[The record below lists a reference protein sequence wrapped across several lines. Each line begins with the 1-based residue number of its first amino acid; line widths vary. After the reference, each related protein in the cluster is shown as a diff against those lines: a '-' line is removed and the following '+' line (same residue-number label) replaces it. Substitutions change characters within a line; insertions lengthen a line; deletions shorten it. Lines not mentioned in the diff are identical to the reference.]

1 MTLEKHHIIRA
12 GEIMRE
18 GVVSIDGIATA
29 RVAIET
35 MQKED
40 VSSLVV
46 NKRTSDDAWGLVNLV
61 DIVREVIAPGR
72 SPDDVNV
79 YEMMTK
85 PVVTVPAE
93 MDVRYVGRLL
103 VNLNMRRIPV
113 EKEGELVGMVSLADI
128 VLKAGLQMV
137 E

>member
-18 GVVSIDGIATA
+18 GVVSIDGMATA
-29 RVAIET
+29 RIAIET

-46 NKRTSDDAWGLVNLV
+46 NKRTPDDVWGLVNLV

-85 PVVTVPAE
+85 PVVTVPVE

-103 VNLNMRRIPV
+103 VNLNMRRVSV

-128 VLKAGLQMV
+128 VLKAGLKMV
-137 E
+137 G

>member
-12 GEIMRE
+12 GQIMRE
-18 GVVSIDGIATA
+18 GVVSIDGMATA

-46 NKRTSDDAWGLVNLV
+46 NKRTPDDAWGLVNLV

-79 YEMMTK
+79 YEMMVK
-85 PVVTVPAE
+85 PVVTVPIE
-93 MDVRYVGRLL
+93 MDVRYVGQLL

-128 VLKAGLQMV
+128 VLKAGLKMV
-137 E
+137 G

>member
-12 GEIMRE
+12 REIMRE
-18 GVVSIDGIATA
+18 GVVTIDGIATA
-29 RVAIET
+29 HAAIEI

-40 VSSLVV
+40 VSSLVIK
-46 NKRTSDDAWGLVNLV
+46 KRTPDDAWGMVTLV

-72 SPDDVNV
+72 SPEDVNV

-85 PVVTVPAE
+85 PVVTVPEE

-103 VNLNMRRIPV
+103 VNLNMRRVPV
-113 EKEGELVGMVSLADI
+113 EKDGRLVGMVSLADI
-128 VLKAGLQMV
+128 VLKAGLKIMG
-137 E
+137 

>member
-18 GVVSIDGIATA
+18 GVVSIDGMATA
-29 RVAIET
+29 RIAIET

-46 NKRTSDDAWGLVNLV
+46 NKRTPDDVWGVVNLV

-85 PVVTVPAE
+85 PVVTVPVE

-103 VNLNMRRIPV
+103 VNLNMRRVSV

-128 VLKAGLQMV
+128 VLKAGLKMV
-137 E
+137 G